1 MTLLLDSVILIDH
14 FNNIPAATA
23 YLRMVHGG
31 AAISV
36 ITRAEVL
43 AGFDEAGTVLALPLL
58 DIFPVLD
65 ITKQVADLAAKLRRE
80 HRWKLPDTL
89 QAAVAQTHNLKLAT
103 RNTKDFSPERHPFV
117 TIPYT
122 LEK

>member
-1 MTLLLDSVILIDH
+1 MTLLLDSVIVIDH

-23 YLRMVHGG
+23 YLRMVHAG

-43 AGFDEAGTVLALPLL
+43 TGFPDESRKKALQLL

-65 ITKQVADLAAKLRRE
+65 ITKDVADLAARLRRE
-80 HRWKLPDTL
+80 QGWKLPDAF
-89 QAAVAQTHNLKLAT
+89 QAALAVTHKIKLAT
-103 RNTKDFSPERHPFV
+103 RNTKDFSPSRHDFV
-117 TIPYT
+117 TVPYQA
-122 LEK
+122 